1 MGLRSLAL
9 LLVTLCLVTGDD
21 IYYPDHVTPRPTVTP
36 PPSSPSS
43 VHKTSE
49 DILLSLCP
57 PKLDRPIQSSGK
69 DILLVSTLDGY
80 ITALDLTKDGEM
92 VWSVPTVPGA
102 MLSSTLSDLELDDR
116 GHLVR
121 LIPSL
126 SGKIYK
132 LKEEM
137 VEPMAM
143 DASSLL
149 SSSLKMQENL
159 VLTGG
164 KETRTVGID
173 LETGEVQYE
182 CGMAGDCH
190 QYGVSSDSLKNIIVV
205 QRVLHTVKAHLPR
218 SGENKWN
225 FSVSLHD
232 INYFPGVNLCEDV
245 KVEPPEDKIRER
257 EDIQLKAVVPEGV
270 LCASKNDNNE
280 DILWRRK
287 FQTPLVDVWRIR
299 GNNIEHVDM
308 FSKNT
313 VPKRSVLVDDDDD
326 ISDDDAPELYIG
338 IHNKQLYIQ
347 ESILMHRNTED
358 AIKDYILNPEQSQLS
373 MPRVKWKPYLVSPS
387 RTPYYDHGAERP
399 HSPLLIAEQHTLQG
413 DTVTALAIMENSAQ
427 YPYDSGYYLYSNK
440 EETRNVTE
448 EYLDRALEEV
458 TVVEYVYTNMWYWWK
473 EIFMISIL
481 TAVMMNVLIT
491 RPIIWRMR
499 DNFQQRSRE
508 MAEQFLKKQQSLEII
523 KETVIEKVVEIPVQV
538 PTFPQTPST
547 NSEPSFPSDKS
558 DLSRQTS
565 GFTSRFLSDFQPVQ
579 CLGRGGFGVVFECKN
594 NYDDIHYAVK
604 RITLPTSEENRKKV
618 KREVK
623 LHAKLDHKNVVR
635 YFSTWEET
643 PPPGWQ
649 RDNDAWFADVE
660 LGSVAPTGD
669 QSHTDLSF
677 SLSRD
682 PEVKVNK
689 PSKNL
694 NPLNPFEGPNSM
706 SGLSISQ
713 NTESSFG
720 VSFEHS
726 SSDYNEVPATCDKER
741 DRTHAVDFSAESEGS
756 SGNESDNEE
765 SDDRDDVII
774 EESTGGIVFDSVA
787 VDMFEGSGNESDDE
801 NSDDEDSDE
810 GASSLSCV
818 EALQWESQSRA
829 RNTTL
834 QTEKQKSFM
843 YIVMQLCLKE
853 TLRDW
858 LRLNTQRNKNKVF
871 DIFSQI
877 CSGVEYVHSHN
888 LVHRDLKP
896 SNIYF
901 SVEGVIKIGDFGLVT
916 DDKLGQAED
925 LADHDHF
932 QHLQHH
938 HHHHHQHTDQVGTQ
952 TYMSPEQLQGRPYNH
967 KVDIYSMGLVLLEL
981 LVPFSTQVRHHSSDG
996 PDNNCHSHQMERLLK
1011 FNEAKKGLLPAGLLE
1026 QERSLVR
1033 RLLHKEPDCRPESG
1047 HILAIPWLEDIIT
1060 RQERRPRLNTLTSVD
1075 IMDEEILDN

>member
-1 MGLRSLAL
+1 ML
-9 LLVTLCLVTGDD
+9 
-21 IYYPDHVTPRPTVTP
+21 
-36 PPSSPSS
+36 
-43 VHKTSE
+43 
-49 DILLSLCP
+49 
-57 PKLDRPIQSSGK
+57 
-69 DILLVSTLDGY
+69 
-80 ITALDLTKDGEM
+80 
-92 VWSVPTVPGA
+92 WSVPTVPGA
-102 MLSSTLSDLELDDR
+102 MLSSTLSQMELDDR

-164 KETRTVGID
+164 QETRTVGID

-182 CGMAGDCH
+182 CGMSGDCH
-190 QYGVSSDSLKNIIVV
+190 QYGVSSDTLKNVLVV

-232 INYFPGVNLCEDV
+232 VNYYPGVNLCEDV
-245 KVEPPEDKIRER
+245 DLDPPDNLINETEDF
-257 EDIQLKAVVPEGV
+257 QLKAVVPEGV
-270 LCASKNDNNE
+270 LCASKTENND

-299 GNNIEHVDM
+299 GNDIEHVDM

-326 ISDDDAPELYIG
+326 LSDDDAPELYIG
-338 IHNKQLYIQ
+338 VHNKQLYIQ
-347 ESILMHRNTED
+347 ESILMHRHTED
-358 AIKDYILNPEQSQLS
+358 AIKDYILNPEGGELS
-373 MPRVKWKPYLVSPS
+373 LPRVKWKPYLVSPS
-387 RTPYYDHGAERP
+387 RTPYYDHGAGQP
-399 HSPLLIAEQHTLQG
+399 STPLLVGDHSLQG

-427 YPYDSGYYLYSNK
+427 YPYDSGYYLYSNREDTTNITK
-440 EETRNVTE
+440 EN
-448 EYLDRALEEV
+448 LDRLTEV
-458 TVVEYVYTNMWYWWK
+458 TVVEYVYTNMWFWWK
-473 EIFMISIL
+473 EIFLISIL

-499 DNFQQRSRE
+499 DNFQQASRE
-508 MAEQFLKKQQSLEII
+508 MAAQFLEKQQSMVNV
-523 KETVIEKVVEIPVQV
+523 KETVIEKVVEVPVQV
-538 PTFPQTPST
+538 PAFPQTPST
-547 NSEPSFPSDKS
+547 NSEPSFPSVS
-558 DLSRQTS
+558 LDLSRQTS

-579 CLGRGGFGVVFECKN
+579 RLGKGGFGVVFECRN

-604 RITLPTSEENRKKV
+604 RITLPASEENRKKV

-649 RDNDAWFADVE
+649 RENDAWFTEAD
-660 LGSVAPTGD
+660 LGSMAPTAD
-669 QSHTDLSF
+669 QSVTDLSF

-682 PEVKVNK
+682 PVVKVPK
-689 PSKNL
+689 PSL
-694 NPLNPFEGPNSM
+694 NPLNPFQGFNSM
-706 SGLSISQ
+706 SGLSS
-713 NTESSFG
+713 NLSVSRATDSSFG

-726 SSDYNEVPATCDKER
+726 SSEIKKDVPDPTSTCDKIKKKAQDTEGS
-741 DRTHAVDFSAESEGS
+741 TESEGS

-765 SDDRDDVII
+765 SSEEEDENIVM
-774 EESTGGIVFDSVA
+774 EESTGGIVFEPDGKSESVRLE
-787 VDMFEGSGNESDDE
+787 MFDGSGNESDDE
-801 NSDDEDSDE
+801 DSEDQLDSSP
-810 GASSLSCV
+810 SSLSCV
-818 EALQWESQSRA
+818 EALSWDKKFQSKDPER
-829 RNTTL
+829 TL
-834 QTEKQKSFM
+834 QLDKPKSFM
-843 YIVMQLCLKE
+843 YIVMQLCRKE

-858 LRLNTQRNKNKVF
+858 LRLNSQREKQKIF
-871 DIFSQI
+871 DIFCQI

-916 DDKLGQAED
+916 DDKLGQAGDQPDHQPDD
-925 LADHDHF
+925 LEGLHYD
-932 QHLQHH
+932 
-938 HHHHHQHTDQVGTQ
+938 HQHTDQVGTQ
-952 TYMSPEQLQGRPYNH
+952 TYMSPEQLKRKPYNH

-981 LVPFSTQVRHHSSDG
+981 LVPFSTQVR
-996 PDNNCHSHQMERLLK
+996 Q
-1011 FNEAKKGLLPAGLLE
+1011 
-1026 QERSLVR
+1026 
-1033 RLLHKEPDCRPESG
+1033 
-1047 HILAIPWLEDIIT
+1047 
-1060 RQERRPRLNTLTSVD
+1060 
-1075 IMDEEILDN
+1075 

>member
-1 MGLRSLAL
+1 MRLSWLTL
-9 LLVTLCLVTGDD
+9 TVLVTLGLGSGDES
-21 IYYPDHVTPRPTVTP
+21 YYPDMVTPRPSVTP
-36 PPSSPSS
+36 QPSSSL
-43 VHKTSE
+43 HKTSE

-57 PKLDRPIQSSGK
+57 PKLDKPVQSSSK
-69 DILLVSTLDGY
+69 NILIVSTLDGY
-80 ITALDLTKDGEM
+80 ITALDLNREGEM
-92 VWSVPTVPGA
+92 LWSVPTVPGP

-137 VEPMAM
+137 VEPMAL

-164 KETRTVGID
+164 KETRSVGID

-190 QYGVSSDSLKNIIVV
+190 QYGVSSDSLKNIIVI

-232 INYFPGVNLCEDV
+232 VNYFPGVNLCEDV
-245 KVEPPEDKIRER
+245 KVDPPSGKIPDTDE
-257 EDIQLKAVVPEGV
+257 IQLKAVVPEGV
-270 LCASKNDNNE
+270 LCASKNDQND

-299 GNNIEHVDM
+299 GNSIEHVDM

-326 ISDDDAPELYIG
+326 VSDDDAPELYIG

-347 ESILMHRNTED
+347 ESIMMHRNTDD
-358 AIKDYILNPEQSQLS
+358 AIKDHLLNPEQSQLLL
-373 MPRVKWKPYLVSPS
+373 PRVKWKPYLVSPS
-387 RTPYYDHGAERP
+387 RTPYYDHGADRP
-399 HSPLLIAEQHTLQG
+399 STPLLAADHHTLEG

-427 YPYDSGYYLYSNK
+427 YPFDSGYYLYSNK
-440 EETRNVTE
+440 EEDMNITE
-448 EYLDRALEEV
+448 EYLDRVTEEV
-458 TVVEYVYTNMWYWWK
+458 TVVEFVYTNMWHWWK
-473 EIFMISIL
+473 EIFMISLL
-481 TAVMMNVLIT
+481 TGAMMNVLIF
-491 RPIIWRMR
+491 RPALWRIR
-499 DNFQQRSRE
+499 DNFQQKSRE
-508 MAEQFLKKQQSLEII
+508 MAAQFLEKQQSMENF
-523 KETVIEKVVEIPVQV
+523 KELVVEKVVEVPVPV
-538 PTFPQTPST
+538 YPQTPST
-547 NSEPSFPSDKS
+547 NSEPSFPSLNS

-565 GFTSRFLSDFQPVQ
+565 GFTSRFLSDYQPVQ

-604 RITLPTSEENRKKV
+604 RITLPTSEDNRKKV

-635 YFSTWEET
+635 YFGTWEET

-649 RDNDAWFADVE
+649 RDNDAWFADAD

-669 QSHTDLSF
+669 QSKTDLSF

-682 PEVKVNK
+682 QEVEVRVTK
-689 PSKNL
+689 PPTDL
-694 NPLNPFEGPNSM
+694 NPLKPFESLGSM
-706 SGLSISQ
+706 SGLSISRA
-713 NTESSFG
+713 TESSFG

-726 SSDYNEVPATCDKER
+726 GGEYNEVPAVRCDNNHTM
-741 DRTHAVDFSAESEGS
+741 DISTESEGS

-765 SDDRDDVII
+765 SEEKEDV
-774 EESTGGIVFDSVA
+774 EESTGGIVFESVT

-801 NSDDEDSDE
+801 DSDDENDEDSP
-810 GASSLSCV
+810 SSLSCV
-818 EALQWESQSRA
+818 DALQWESKSR
-829 RNTTL
+829 RLDPDSTL
-834 QTEKQKSFM
+834 QSEKPKSFM

-858 LRLNTQRNKNKVF
+858 LRLNTERNKTKII

-877 CSGVEYVHSHN
+877 CSGVEYVHSQN

-916 DDKLGQAED
+916 DDKLGQAGD
-925 LADHDHF
+925 QSYPD
-932 QHLQHH
+932 HLQH

-952 TYMSPEQLQGRPYNH
+952 TYMSPEQLQKKGYNH

-981 LVPFSTQVRHHSSDG
+981 LVPFSTQVLPRREEIHRLMSFLSDG
-996 PDNNCHSHQMERLLK
+996 
-1011 FNEAKKGLLPAGLLE
+1011 
-1026 QERSLVR
+1026 
-1033 RLLHKEPDCRPESG
+1033 
-1047 HILAIPWLEDIIT
+1047 
-1060 RQERRPRLNTLTSVD
+1060 
-1075 IMDEEILDN
+1075 EIVEIH